1 MPAPVVW
8 LFHRLYL
15 RKQPETGS
23 GSIIVVAFSL
33 AETTTLGLTAAAL
46 REAAAEWTARE
57 ITQQPQ
63 IWQQITSQI
72 NADAELKQWFMAQ
85 LAEPGLRI
93 ILTGAGT
100 SAYIGQALL
109 PALSATLPVPTQ
121 RLEAISTTDLVS
133 NPAQYLQGQYPTLL
147 ISYGRSGN
155 SPESLKTTE
164 LADQLLPDCRHLI
177 ITCNAAGRLAQ
188 YGMAHPRSKVLQ
200 LPDACHDRSFAMT
213 SSFTGMYLATLWLFQ
228 PAPQQLETTIEVTA
242 QLLAQSAAVRAEAEL
257 PAERVVF
264 VGSGCLAG
272 IAREAALKYLELT
285 AGQISSFYESSL
297 GFRHGP
303 KSVVNAQTQVF
314 ILRSNDEYT
323 AKYDVDLYDE
333 VRRDRRA
340 AYIRLVQLDACRG
353 APALAD
359 AWLALPLIVYCQTLA
374 FFKALQLEISP
385 DNPCPTGEVNRVVQ
399 GVTLYPFVPELAER
413 A

>member
-1 MPAPVVW
+1 MVP
-8 LFHRLYL
+8 
-15 RKQPETGS
+15 
-23 GSIIVVAFSL
+23 FSF
-33 AETTTLGLTAAAL
+33 TDTPTLGLSAAAL

-57 ITQQPQ
+57 IGQQPQ
-63 IWQQITSQI
+63 VWQQIISQI
-72 NADAELKQWFMAQ
+72 NADNELRQWFATQ
-85 LAEPGLRI
+85 LAESGLRI

-109 PALSATLPVPTQ
+109 PALSVRLPHATQ

-133 NPAQYLQGQYPTLL
+133 NPAQYLLGQYPTLL

-155 SPESLKTTE
+155 SPESLKTVQ

-177 ITCNAAGRLAQ
+177 ITCNAVGQLAQ
-188 YGMAHPRSKVLQ
+188 YGQAHHQSKVLQ

-228 PAPQQLETTIEVTA
+228 PEQAQLDSTIDVTA
-242 QLLAQSAAVRAEAEL
+242 QLLSQSAAIRAEAEL

-264 VGSGCLAG
+264 VGSGGLAG

-314 ILRSNDEYT
+314 ILRSNDPYT
-323 AKYDVDLYDE
+323 AKYDVDLYEE
-333 VRRDRRA
+333 VQRDRRA
-340 AYIRLVQLDACRG
+340 AYCRLVQLDNCRG
-353 APALAD
+353 AALLTD

-399 GVTLYPFVPELAER
+399 GVTLYPFIPTLTER

>member
-1 MPAPVVW
+1 M
-8 LFHRLYL
+8 
-15 RKQPETGS
+15 
-23 GSIIVVAFSL
+23 VAFSL

>member
-1 MPAPVVW
+1 M
-8 LFHRLYL
+8 
-15 RKQPETGS
+15 
-23 GSIIVVAFSL
+23 VVAFSHS
-33 AETTTLGLTAAAL
+33 ESTILGLASQTLQAAG
-46 REAAAEWTARE
+46 AAWTARE
-57 ITQQPQ
+57 IAQQPEV
-63 IWQQITSQI
+63 WQQIISQI
-72 NADAELKQWFMAQ
+72 NADTELQHWFAAQ

-109 PALSATLPVPTQ
+109 PALTSTLPCPTQ

-133 NPAQYLQGQYPTLL
+133 NPAQYLPGQYPTLC

-155 SPESLKTTE
+155 SPESLKTVE
-164 LADQLLPDCRHLI
+164 LADQLVADCRHLI
-177 ITCNAAGRLAQ
+177 ITCNSAGQLAQ
-188 YGMAHPRSKVLQ
+188 YGRAHRQARVLQ

-228 PAPQQLETTIEVTA
+228 PDSLQLKTTIDVTK
-242 QLLAQSAAVRAEAEL
+242 QLLAQSEAVRAEAEL

-264 VGSGCLAG
+264 VGSGGLAG

-285 AGQISSFYESSL
+285 AGQISSFYESTL

-314 ILRSNDEYT
+314 ILRSNDRYT
-323 AKYDVDLYDE
+323 ANYDVDLYE
-333 VRRDRRA
+333 EIQRDRRA
-340 AYIRLVQLDACRG
+340 AYSRLVQLDACRG
-353 APALAD
+353 SALLAD
-359 AWLALPLIVYCQTLA
+359 PWLALPLIVYCQTLA
-374 FFKALQLEISP
+374 LFKALQLGIAA

-399 GVTLYPFVPELAER
+399 GVTLYAFAPQLAER

>member
-1 MPAPVVW
+1 M
-8 LFHRLYL
+8 
-15 RKQPETGS
+15 
-23 GSIIVVAFSL
+23 VAYSL
-33 AETTTLGLTAAAL
+33 SNSTTLGLTAACL
-46 REAAAEWTARE
+46 SEAAAEWTARE
-57 ITQQPQ
+57 IAQQPS
-63 IWQQITSQI
+63 IWQQIVNQI
-72 NADAELKQWFMAQ
+72 NADTELSQWFRAQ

-109 PALSATLPVPTQ
+109 PALSVGLPHPTQ

-133 NPAQYLQGQYPTLL
+133 NPAQYLQAQYPTLL

-164 LADQLLPDCRHLI
+164 LADQLVPDCRHLI

-188 YGMAHPRSKVLQ
+188 YGQNHRQSKVLQ

-228 PAPQQLETTIEVTA
+228 PEQSQLSKTIDVTK
-242 QLLAQSAAVRAEAEL
+242 QLLSQSAAVRAEAEL

-264 VGSGCLAG
+264 VGSGGLAG

-314 ILRSNDEYT
+314 ILRSNDPYT
-323 AKYDVDLYDE
+323 AKYDVDLYEE
-333 VRRDRRA
+333 VQRDRRA
-340 AYIRLVQLDACRG
+340 AYTRLVKFDSCCG
-353 APALAD
+353 ADSLAD

-374 FFKALQLEISP
+374 FFKALQLQISP

-399 GVTLYPFVPELAER
+399 GVTLYPFAPTLTER

>member
-1 MPAPVVW
+1 MPAVW
-8 LFHRLYL
+8 LLYRLYL

-23 GSIIVVAFSL
+23 GSSIVVAYSL
-33 AETTTLGLTAAAL
+33 SNSTTLGLTATAL
-46 REAAAEWTARE
+46 CEAAAEWTARE
-57 ITQQPQ
+57 IAQQPGV
-63 IWQQITSQI
+63 WQQIVNQI
-72 NADAELKQWFMAQ
+72 DADTELRQWFSAQ

-109 PALSATLPVPTQ
+109 PALSARLAHPTQ

-133 NPAQYLQGQYPTLL
+133 NPAQYLQAQYPTLL

-164 LADQLLPDCRHLI
+164 LADQLVPDCRHLI

-188 YGMAHPRSKVLQ
+188 YGQNHRQSKVLQ
-200 LPDACHDRSFAMT
+200 LPEACHDRSFAMT
-213 SSFTGMYLATLWLFQ
+213 SSFTGMYLSTLWLFQ
-228 PAPQQLETTIEVTA
+228 PDALQLETTVEVTA
-242 QLLAQSAAVRAEAEL
+242 QVLAQSAAVRAEAEL

-264 VGSGCLAG
+264 VGSGGLAG

-314 ILRSNDEYT
+314 ILRSNDLYT
-323 AKYDVDLYDE
+323 AKYDVDLYNE
-333 VRRDRRA
+333 VQRDRRA
-340 AYIRLVQLDACRG
+340 AYTRLVQFDSCRG
-353 APALAD
+353 AELLAD
-359 AWLALPLIVYCQTLA
+359 AWLALPLIVYCQALA
-374 FFKALQLEISP
+374 FFKALQLQISP

-399 GVTLYPFVPELAER
+399 GVTLYPFASTLTER

>member
-1 MPAPVVW
+1 M
-8 LFHRLYL
+8 
-15 RKQPETGS
+15 
-23 GSIIVVAFSL
+23 VAYSL
-33 AETTTLGLTAAAL
+33 SNSTTLGLTATAL
-46 REAAAEWTARE
+46 CEAAAEWTARE
-57 ITQQPQ
+57 IAQQPGV
-63 IWQQITSQI
+63 WQQIVNQI
-72 NADAELKQWFMAQ
+72 DADTELRQWFSAQ

-109 PALSATLPVPTQ
+109 PALSVRLAHPTQ

-133 NPAQYLQGQYPTLL
+133 NPAQYLQAQYPTLL

-164 LADQLLPDCRHLI
+164 LADQLVPDCRHLI

-188 YGMAHPRSKVLQ
+188 YGQNHRQSKVLQ
-200 LPDACHDRSFAMT
+200 LPEACHDRSFAMT
-213 SSFTGMYLATLWLFQ
+213 SSFTGMYLSTLWLFQ
-228 PAPQQLETTIEVTA
+228 PDALQLETTVEVTA
-242 QLLAQSAAVRAEAEL
+242 QVLAQSAAVRAEAEL

-264 VGSGCLAG
+264 VGSGGLAG

-314 ILRSNDEYT
+314 ILRSNDLYT
-323 AKYDVDLYDE
+323 AKYDVDLFNE
-333 VRRDRRA
+333 VQRDRRA
-340 AYIRLVQLDACRG
+340 AYCRLVQFDSYRG
-353 APALAD
+353 AELLAD
-359 AWLALPLIVYCQTLA
+359 AWLALPLIVYCQALA
-374 FFKALQLEISP
+374 FFKALQLQISP

-399 GVTLYPFVPELAER
+399 GVTLYPFAPTLTER

>member
-1 MPAPVVW
+1 MVP
-8 LFHRLYL
+8 
-15 RKQPETGS
+15 
-23 GSIIVVAFSL
+23 FSL
-33 AETTTLGLTAAAL
+33 ADTPTLGLTATAL

-57 ITQQPQ
+57 IAQQPQ
-63 IWQQITSQI
+63 VWRQIVSQI
-72 NADAELKQWFMAQ
+72 NADNELRQWFAAQ

-109 PALSATLPVPTQ
+109 PALAATLPNPAQ

-133 NPAQYLQGQYPTLL
+133 NPAQYLQNQYPTLL

-155 SPESLKTTE
+155 SPESLKTVQ

-177 ITCNAAGRLAQ
+177 ITCNAAGQLAQ
-188 YGMAHPRSKVLQ
+188 YGHAHLQSKVLQ

-213 SSFTGMYLATLWLFQ
+213 SSFSGMYLATLWLFQ
-228 PAPQQLETTIEVTA
+228 PEQSQLDTTIDVTT
-242 QLLAQSAAVRAEAEL
+242 QLLSQSAAIRAEAEL

-264 VGSGCLAG
+264 VGSGGLAG

-314 ILRSNDEYT
+314 ILRSNDPYT
-323 AKYDVDLYDE
+323 AKYDVDLHAE
-333 VRRDRRA
+333 VQRDRRA
-340 AYIRLVQLDACRG
+340 AYSRLVQLDACHG
-353 APALAD
+353 AALLTD

-374 FFKALQLEISP
+374 FFKALQLQISP

-399 GVTLYPFVPELAER
+399 GVTLYPFAPALTER

>member
-1 MPAPVVW
+1 MVP
-8 LFHRLYL
+8 
-15 RKQPETGS
+15 
-23 GSIIVVAFSL
+23 FSL
-33 AETTTLGLTAAAL
+33 AEPTTLGLSAACL

-57 ITQQPQ
+57 IAQQPQ
-63 IWQQITSQI
+63 VWQQIVSQI
-72 NADAELKQWFMAQ
+72 NADIDLRQWFVSQ

-109 PALSATLPVPTQ
+109 PALTARLPHPTQ

-133 NPAQYLQGQYPTLL
+133 NPAQYLQAQYPTLL

-164 LADQLLPDCRHLI
+164 LADQLVPDCRHLI

-188 YGMAHPRSKVLQ
+188 YGQNHRQSKVLQ
-200 LPDACHDRSFAMT
+200 LPEACHDRSFAMT
-213 SSFTGMYLATLWLFQ
+213 SSFTGMYLSTLWLFQ
-228 PAPQQLETTIEVTA
+228 PDALQLETTVEVTA
-242 QLLAQSAAVRAEAEL
+242 QVLAQSAAVRAEAEL

-264 VGSGCLAG
+264 VGSGGLAG

-314 ILRSNDEYT
+314 ILRSNDLYT
-323 AKYDVDLYDE
+323 AKYDVDLYNE
-333 VRRDRRA
+333 VQRDRRA
-340 AYIRLVQLDACRG
+340 AYTRLVQFDSCRG
-353 APALAD
+353 AELLAD
-359 AWLALPLIVYCQTLA
+359 AWLALPLIVYCQALA
-374 FFKALQLEISP
+374 FFKALQLQISP

-399 GVTLYPFVPELAER
+399 GVTLYPFASTLTER

>member
-1 MPAPVVW
+1 VVW

-72 NADAELKQWFMAQ
+72 NADAELKQWFMVQ